1 MVLENITVTPSNS
14 ILTKNQHRILYF
26 SLVISLALM
35 GVCAAI
41 ENCWSDTVWGLYAL
55 ASILFLFFTVL
66 VSNLD
71 RITVFINAVIGIS
84 LAVVL
89 NFILTESSALY
100 ATTWVSLLMFFVGW
114 TELIVINLT
123 LFRVMEFITLGGTA
137 DEKIIHL
144 IESAC
149 SLLIAGFLLFSKRML
164 GLNWWYLVGIWVGE
178 TVLIL
183 MVVLLKLKVCY

>member
-1 MVLENITVTPSNS
+1 MPLRLNTLHTDEVVLFHSRPINVTPFWMLVSLVVGEGCLVLLAFLYLKMVLENLTVTPSNS

-26 SLVISLALM
+26 SLVISMALM

-41 ENCWSDTVWGLYAL
+41 ENCWSDTAWGLYAL
-55 ASILFLFFTVL
+55 SCILFLFFTVL

-71 RITVFINAVIGIS
+71 RITVFINAVIGIG

-123 LFRVMEFITLGGTA
+123 LFRVMEFITLGGTV
-137 DEKIIHL
+137 D
-144 IESAC
+144 
-149 SLLIAGFLLFSKRML
+149 
-164 GLNWWYLVGIWVGE
+164 
-178 TVLIL
+178 
-183 MVVLLKLKVCY
+183 